1 MDPWLKALNVLACA
15 AVLAASGWWGWS
27 QWQAGRPGAAMV
39 EPAAVEA
46 VLADLAAWQDECQ
59 AIVEAWDR
67 GERPELVDQL
77 GPSVVAR
84 VERCRSIVEMRPHE
98 WATD

>member
-46 VLADLAAWQDECQ
+46 VLADLAAWS
-59 AIVEAWDR
+59 INSDR
-67 GERPELVDQL
+67 PLSRGSSAVAASWKCALMSGPLTEPAHLPQTIHGGQL
-77 GPSVVAR
+77 
-84 VERCRSIVEMRPHE
+84 
-98 WATD
+98 T

>member
-15 AVLAASGWWGWS
+15 AVLAASGWWVWS
-27 QWQAGRPGAAMV
+27 QWRAGRPGAAMV

-46 VLADLAAWQDECQ
+46 ALAGLAAWQDECQ

-67 GERPELVDQL
+67 GERPELVDEL
-77 GPSVVAR
+77 GPAAAERVAR
-84 VERCRSIVEMRPHE
+84 CRDIVTMRPRE
-98 WATD
+98 WSTD